1 MFPFLRRFLSVVGLL
16 AISQGLNALSLAL
29 IPVLLDPSWA
39 DSFALGL
46 QVGTAAYGGVVLGVV
61 YNVAIGRPGFAHWR
75 RAAILA
81 ALFSLVLGAVTIVAT
96 VALSN
101 RGESLTVEGIIVVAI
116 FAVGGAGLAIG
127 GTGGV
132 REACLGN
139 PARLTAVNLFPAL
152 ALLIGLL
159 LAGLLSLSPLLTAT
173 LWTVVAIAQIPWIW
187 RGGRRAEATEIAG
200 DGDLSDGGSSPT
212 RRRSGASTSRHSVSL
227 AVGVLAS
234 TVIPTLYITA
244 LTQLPAG
251 STAVAFVVVRIAT
264 SIVGIGVN
272 SLLLVRYNWESG
284 SRDIK
289 SITTALTGSSTV
301 LLLVSVTVWL
311 WMPGIAGLSALI
323 VSWIILLIAAAVSLR
338 ETNARRLTTSI
349 TVKVVIDVSLSALGC
364 VLLFTHPSLGSYFGL
379 LVLSQAITMLVT
391 SSFFRFRLATAL
403 SAVGVVV
410 AIAWVLQ
417 PLLS

>member
-16 AISQGLNALSLAL
+16 AISQALNALSLAL

-39 DSFALGL
+39 DSFALGM

-75 RAAILA
+75 RAAVLA
-81 ALFSLVLGAVTIVAT
+81 GVFSLVLGAVTIFAT
-96 VALSN
+96 MALSQ
-101 RGESLTVEGIIVVAI
+101 RGGSLPVEGMLVVAI
-116 FAVGGAGLAIG
+116 FAVGGAGLAVG

-159 LAGLLSLSPLLTAT
+159 LAGFLSLSPMLTAGM
-173 LWTVVAIAQIPWIW
+173 WTIVAIGQIPWIW
-187 RGGRRAEATEIAG
+187 RGRREAAAADLGPGAGRA
-200 DGDLSDGGSSPT
+200 GSSE
-212 RRRSGASTSRHSVSL
+212 RSSDAAVGRHSISL
-227 AVGVLAS
+227 AVGVIAS

-284 SRDIK
+284 SRDIRGVV
-289 SITTALTGSSTV
+289 TALTGSSAVVLAASLTV
-301 LLLVSVTVWL
+301 EL
-311 WMPGIAGLSALI
+311 WMPGIAALSALI
-323 VSWIILLIAAAVSLR
+323 AAWIILLVAAAVSLR

-349 TVKVVIDVSLSALGC
+349 TVKVIIDVSSSAAGC
-364 VLLFTHPSLGSYFGL
+364 VLLFAHPSLGSYFGL
-379 LVLSQAITMLVT
+379 LVLSQAVTMLVT
-391 SSFFRFRLATAL
+391 SAFFRFRLASAL
-403 SAVGVVV
+403 SAVGVLV
-410 AIAWVLQ
+410 AVWWALQ
-417 PLLS
+417 PALI